1 MALTTNTILICAG
14 GGCISAGEESVKQAF
29 ERKLKE
35 YGLDAVVSVVETGC
49 MGACSLGPL
58 AIVYPDGVYYQKLT
72 PKAAEKIVEEHILK
86 GRIVPEFLFEGAKE
100 NLKENLAVKTKP
112 VQEEIP
118 FFARQV
124 KIALRNVG
132 VVDPMSIEEYIA
144 RDGYFALHKA
154 ITTMTPEEVIKEIK
168 DSGLRG
174 RGGAGFPTGL
184 KWELARQQ
192 KSDIKYMICNA
203 DEGDPGAFMD
213 RSVLEGDPHSIVEA
227 MTIAGYAIGAQKGFV
242 YVRAEYP
249 LAIERLGRA
258 IETAHEYG
266 FLGEN
271 IFGTNFS
278 FDIEIRIGAGAF
290 VCGEETALMQS
301 IEGKRGQPRVKP
313 PFPVQ
318 KGLWGKPSV
327 INNVETLSLVPP
339 IILKGASWFRQYGTE
354 KSPGTK
360 VFALAGKIKNTGL
373 VEVPMG
379 ITLRELL
386 YEIGGGHPQGK
397 RIKAVQTGGPSGGVI
412 PSEFFDT
419 PVDYESLGKLGAIM
433 GSGGMIVLD
442 EDDCMVDVAKFFLEF
457 TVDESCGKC
466 TPCREGTKVMYDLLD
481 KITNGEGTM
490 EDIEKLE
497 KLAQVIKDSSL
508 CGLGQTAPNPVLSTL
523 RYYRHEYEAH
533 VKDSICPAKKCK
545 AFISYVISPD
555 KCVGCTACA
564 RVCPTNAI
572 HGEVR
577 KVHEIDQE
585 ACVRCGSCIEVC
597 RFGAISK
604 VTPAV
609 ESTVSK

>member
-1 MALTTNTILICAG
+1 VALTTNTILICAG

-35 YGLDAVVSVVETGC
+35 FGLDSVVSVVETGC

-58 AIVYPDGVYYQKLT
+58 AVVYPDGVYYQKLT
-72 PKAAEKIVEEHILK
+72 PKAAEKIVEEHMLK
-86 GRIVPEFLFEGAKE
+86 GRIVPEYLFEGEKE
-100 NLKENLAVKTKP
+100 KLTIREKTAGK
-112 VQEEIP
+112 EIP
-118 FFARQV
+118 FFSRQV

-132 VVDPMSIEEYIA
+132 VVDPLSIDEYIA

-154 ITTMTPEEVIKEIK
+154 LTKMTPEEVIKEIK

-192 KSDIKYMICNA
+192 KSDVKYMICNA

-249 LAIERLGRA
+249 LAIERLGKA

-271 IFGTNFS
+271 IFGSGFS

-290 VCGEETALMQS
+290 VCGEETALMHS

-327 INNVETLSLVPP
+327 INNVETLALVPP

-397 RIKAVQTGGPSGGVI
+397 QIKAVQTGGPSGGVI
-412 PSEFFDT
+412 PAEYFDT

-481 KITNGEGTM
+481 KITKGEGTM

-497 KLAQVIKDSSL
+497 SLAQIIKDSSL

-523 RYYRHEYEAH
+523 KYYRHEYEAH
-533 VKDSICPAKKCK
+533 VKDKICPAKKCK
-545 AFISYVISPD
+545 AFISYVINPE

-609 ESTVSK
+609 ESVVSR

>member
-1 MALTTNTILICAG
+1 VALTTNSILICAG

-35 YGLDAVVSVVETGC
+35 YGLDSVVSIVETGC

-58 AIVYPDGVYYQKLT
+58 AVVYPDGVYYQKLT

-86 GRIVPEFLFEGAKE
+86 GRIVPQYLFEGSKDKLTVEEKA
-100 NLKENLAVKTKP
+100 AP
-112 VQEEIP
+112 SEIP

-132 VVDPMSIEEYIA
+132 VVDPLNIEEYIA
-144 RDGYFALHKA
+144 RDGYFALNKA
-154 ITTMTPEEVIKEIK
+154 LTKMTPEDVIKEIK

-174 RGGAGFPTGL
+174 RGGAGFPTAI
-184 KWELARQQ
+184 KWDIARKQ
-192 KSDIKYMICNA
+192 KSDVKYMICNA

-249 LAIERLGRA
+249 LAIERLGKA

-271 IFGTNFS
+271 IMGSNFS

-301 IEGKRGQPRVKP
+301 VEGKRGQPRVKP
-313 PFPVQ
+313 PFPAE

-327 INNVETLSLVPP
+327 INNVETLAMVAP
-339 IILKGASWFRQYGTE
+339 IILRGASWFRQYGTE

-397 RIKAVQTGGPSGGVI
+397 QIKAVQTGGPSGGVI
-412 PSEFFDT
+412 PAEYFDT
-419 PVDYESLGKLGAIM
+419 PVDYESLAKLGAIM

-442 EDDCMVDVAKFFLEF
+442 EDDCMVDVAKFFLGF
-457 TVDESCGKC
+457 TVEESCGKC
-466 TPCREGTKVMYDLLD
+466 TPCREGTKVMHDLLE
-481 KITNGEGTM
+481 KITSGEGTM
-490 EDIEKLE
+490 EDIDKLE
-497 KLAQVIKDSSL
+497 QLAQIVRDSSL

-523 RYYRHEYEAH
+523 KYYRHEYEAH
-533 VKDSICPAKKCK
+533 VKDNMCLSKKCK
-545 AFISYVISPD
+545 AFISYVIAPD
-555 KCVGCTACA
+555 KCTGCTACA
-564 RVCPTNAI
+564 RVCPSSAI
-572 HGEVR
+572 YGEVR
-577 KVHEIDQE
+577 KVHEIDQD
-585 ACVRCGSCIEVC
+585 ACIRCGSCIEVC

-609 ESTVSK
+609 ENVVSK

>member
-29 ERKLKE
+29 ERKLRE

-58 AIVYPDGVYYQKLT
+58 AIIYPDAVYYQKLT

-100 NLKENLAVKTKP
+100 KLTIKERPA
-112 VQEEIP
+112 QEEIP

-132 VVDPMSIEEYIA
+132 VIDPLSIEEYIA

-154 ITTMTPEEVIKEIK
+154 LTKMTPEEVIKEIK

-192 KSDIKYMICNA
+192 KSEIKYMICNA

-249 LAIERLGRA
+249 LAIERLQRA

-271 IFGTNFS
+271 ILGTAFS

-290 VCGEETALMQS
+290 VCGEETALMHS

-318 KGLWGKPSV
+318 KGLWSKPSV
-327 INNVETLSLVPP
+327 INNVETLALVPP
-339 IILKGASWFRQYGTE
+339 IILRGASWFRQYGTE

-360 VFALAGKIKNTGL
+360 VFALAGKIRNTGL

-397 RIKAVQTGGPSGGVI
+397 QIKAVQTGGPSGGVI
-412 PSEFFDT
+412 PAEYFDT

-466 TPCREGTKVMYDLLD
+466 TPCRDGTKVMYDLLD
-481 KITNGEGTM
+481 KITKGEGTL
-490 EDIEKLE
+490 EDIQKLE
-497 KLAQVIKDSSL
+497 DLAQIIKDSSL

-523 RYYRHEYEAH
+523 KYYRHEYEAH
-533 VKDSICPAKKCK
+533 VKDNICPAKKCK
-545 AFISYVISPD
+545 SFISYVIIPE

-572 HGEVR
+572 YGEVR

-597 RFGAISK
+597 RFGAINK
-604 VTPAV
+604 VTPAI
-609 ESTVSK
+609 ETTVSK

>member
-35 YGLDAVVSVVETGC
+35 FGLDTVVKVVETGC

-58 AIVYPDGVYYQKLT
+58 AVIYPDGVYYQKLT

-86 GRIVPEFLFEGAKE
+86 GRVVPEFLFEGEKE
-100 NLKENLAVKTKP
+100 KLTLKEKP
-112 VQEEIP
+112 RGAEEIP

-132 VVDPMSIEEYIA
+132 IIDPMSIEEYIA

-154 ITTMTPEEVIKEIK
+154 LTQMTPEEVIKEIK
-168 DSGLRG
+168 ESGLRG

-192 KSDIKYMICNA
+192 QSDVKYMICNA

-213 RSVLEGDPHSIVEA
+213 RSILEGDPHSIVEA
-227 MTIAGYAIGAQKGFV
+227 MTIAGYAIGAKQGFV

-249 LAIERLGRA
+249 LAIERLQKA
-258 IETAHEYG
+258 IEDAHAYG

-271 IFGTNFS
+271 IFGTDFS

-290 VCGEETALMQS
+290 VCGEETALMHS

-318 KGLWGKPSV
+318 KGLWGKPTV
-327 INNVETLSLVPP
+327 INNVETLALVPP
-339 IILKGASWFRQYGTE
+339 IILRGASWFRQFGTE

-397 RIKAVQTGGPSGGVI
+397 QIKAVQTGGPSGGVI
-412 PSEFFDT
+412 PAEYFDT

-466 TPCREGTKVMYDLLD
+466 TPCREGTKVMYDILD
-481 KITNGEGTM
+481 KITKGEGTM

-497 KLAQVIKDSSL
+497 KLALVIKDSSL

-523 RYYRHEYEAH
+523 KYYRHEYEAH
-533 VKDSICPAKKCK
+533 VKDGVCPAKRCK
-545 AFISYVISPD
+545 AFISYVID
-555 KCVGCTACA
+555 AEKCVGCTACA

-577 KVHEIDQE
+577 KVHEIDQD

-609 ESTVSK
+609 SSTVAK